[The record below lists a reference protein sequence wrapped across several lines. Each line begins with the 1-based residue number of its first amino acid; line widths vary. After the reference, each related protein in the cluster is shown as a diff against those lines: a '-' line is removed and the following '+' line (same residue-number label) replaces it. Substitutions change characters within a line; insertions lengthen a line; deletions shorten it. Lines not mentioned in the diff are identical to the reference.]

1 MSARTERSGRT
12 EKRTEGEPKVAY
24 LIRGDDA
31 SLVGQAV
38 RDLLV
43 GLVGERDAAVVVE
56 EHGATGGEDLDAAA
70 VLDALT
76 TPPMLSDRRVVV
88 VRDCGRLVAA
98 DAPRIVQYVS
108 EPVPGVVLV
117 LAAGGGTVPAAIVK
131 AVQGI
136 GGVLETVVGT
146 GRARTQW
153 LSEQLRGAPVHIDA
167 RAAARLGDH
176 LGGDMSRLR
185 GLLDTLA
192 SAYGEGAAVDEAR
205 LEPFLGEAG
214 TVAPWELTDAIADG
228 DTPGALVALGR
239 LLDAGGFH
247 PLAVLAVLHRHYQSM
262 LRLDGAGATTG
273 EDAAAIL
280 GTRSTYPAKKAL
292 EQSRRL
298 GSARLGRA
306 VILLA
311 DADLDLRGRSALAGP
326 VVLEVLVGR
335 LSRLGAVHH
344 AARTRRSSPTST
356 ARRR

>member
-1 MSARTERSGRT
+1 VTP
-12 EKRTEGEPKVAY
+12 PKVAY
-24 LIRGDDA
+24 FVRGDDP

-38 RDLLV
+38 HDLLDS
-43 GLVGERDAAVVVE
+43 LVEERDAAMVVE
-56 EHGATGGEDLDAAA
+56 ELGAAGGDDLDVGA

-88 VRDCGRLVAA
+88 VRDCGRLLAA
-98 DAPRIVQYVS
+98 DAARIVDYLSQ
-108 EPVPGVVLV
+108 PVPGVILV
-117 LAAGGGTVPAAIVK
+117 LAAGGGTVPAALVK
-131 AVQGI
+131 AVQGT
-136 GGVLETVVGT
+136 GSVVDTVVGT

-153 LSEQLRGAPVHIDA
+153 LSERLRGAPVRIDA

-176 LGGDMSRLR
+176 LGGDVSRLR

-192 SAYGEGAAVDEAR
+192 SAYGEGAAIDESR

-214 TVAPWELTDAIADG
+214 AVAPWELTDAIADG
-228 DTPGALVALGR
+228 DTPGALFALGR

-262 LRLDGAGATTG
+262 LRLDGSGATNA
-273 EDAAAIL
+273 EEAAATL
-280 GTRSTYPAKKAL
+280 GSRSTFPARKAL
-292 EQSRRL
+292 EQARQL

-326 VVLEVLVGR
+326 MVLEVLVGR
-335 LSRLGAVHH
+335 LNRLGAVRQ
-344 AARTRRSSPTST
+344 APAGRKSTRGTP